1 MKHVGKMK
9 NNGAKVVI
17 VYRTLPGDPNSA
29 LVVGTSNLGEAY
41 HNALMNLIQ
50 DPSGQQSNE
59 FADIL
64 AVRSFPDGSNM
75 LAWLHNRGQ
84 LKKVSTSDVLVTPT
98 PQTSISLDEL
108 NVLIAEQKG
117 VNVEDLAISDGKK
130 SQAKEKNT
138 TTVEKQPV
146 LESKNTSI
154 TEEPAIDISKLS
166 ASELRSKADA
176 LFKQAQ
182 QLRKKAEELE
192 PLKKRQKVE
201 TTANE

>member
-1 MKHVGKMK
+1 MF
-9 NNGAKVVI
+9 
-17 VYRTLPGDPNSA
+17 YRTLPGDPNSA

-50 DPSGQQSNE
+50 DPSGQQANE

-98 PQTSISLDEL
+98 PQSSISLDEL

-117 VNVEDLAISDGKK
+117 VNVEDLAITDGKK
-130 SQAKEKNT
+130 SQSKEKTSN
-138 TTVEKQPV
+138 TVEKTPV
-146 LESKNTSI
+146 VETKNTRAVEDS
-154 TEEPAIDISKLS
+154 AIDISKMS
-166 ASELRSKADA
+166 ATELRSKADA

-182 QLRKKAEELE
+182 QLRKKAEELD
-192 PLKKRQKVE
+192 PIKKRQKVE
-201 TTANE
+201 TTAN

>member
-9 NNGAKVVI
+9 NNNAKVVI

-50 DPSGQQSNE
+50 DPSGQQANE

-64 AVRSFPDGSNM
+64 AVRSFPDGNNM
-75 LAWLHNRGQ
+75 LAWLHNRNQ
-84 LKKVSTSDVLVTPT
+84 LKKVPTSDVLVTPT

-117 VNVEDLAISDGKK
+117 VKVEDLAITDGKK
-130 SQAKEKNT
+130 VNSTEKIT
-138 TTVEKQPV
+138 SVVEK
-146 LESKNTSI
+146 SKDK
-154 TEEPAIDISKLS
+154 EETKVAVVEEQAIDISKMS
-166 ASELRSKADA
+166 ATELRSKADA

-182 QLRKKAEELE
+182 QLRKKAEELD
-192 PLKKRQKVE
+192 PIKKRQKVE
-201 TTANE
+201 ATNE

>member
-9 NNGAKVVI
+9 NNNAKVVI

-50 DPSGQQSNE
+50 DPSGQQANE

-64 AVRSFPDGSNM
+64 AVRSFPDGNNM
-75 LAWLHNRGQ
+75 LGWLHNRNQ
-84 LKKVSTSDVLVTPT
+84 LKKVPTSNVLVTPT

-117 VNVEDLAISDGKK
+117 VKVEDLAITDGKK
-130 SQAKEKNT
+130 VSSIEKVASVVENSKDKENT
-138 TTVEKQPV
+138 QVVAVEEQ
-146 LESKNTSI
+146 
-154 TEEPAIDISKLS
+154 AIDISKMS
-166 ASELRSKADA
+166 ATELRSKADA

-182 QLRKKAEELE
+182 QLRKKAEEID
-192 PLKKRQKVE
+192 PIKKRQKVDA
-201 TTANE
+201 TNE

>member
-9 NNGAKVVI
+9 NNNAKVVI

-50 DPSGQQSNE
+50 DPSGQQANE

-64 AVRSFPDGSNM
+64 AVRSFPDGNNM
-75 LAWLHNRGQ
+75 LAWLHNRNQ
-84 LKKVSTSDVLVTPT
+84 LKKVPTSDVLVTPT

-117 VNVEDLAISDGKK
+117 VNIEDLAITDGKK
-130 SQAKEKNT
+130 TTSSEKVNSVIEKTINKEVSKPS
-138 TTVEKQPV
+138 VIEEKV
-146 LESKNTSI
+146 
-154 TEEPAIDISKLS
+154 IDISKMS
-166 ASELRSKADA
+166 ATELRSKADA
-176 LFKQAQ
+176 LFKEAQ
-182 QLRKKAEELE
+182 QLRKKAEELD
-192 PLKKRQKVE
+192 PIKKRQKAE
-201 TTANE
+201 TTSE

>member
-9 NNGAKVVI
+9 NNNAKVVI

-50 DPSGQQSNE
+50 DPSGQQANE

-64 AVRSFPDGSNM
+64 SVRSFPDGNNM
-75 LAWLHNRGQ
+75 LAWLHNRNQ
-84 LKKVSTSDVLVTPT
+84 LKKVPTNEVLVTPT
-98 PQTSISLDEL
+98 PQTSVSLDEL
-108 NVLIAEQKG
+108 NVIIAEQKG
-117 VNVEDLAISDGKK
+117 VNIEDLAVTDGKK
-130 SQAKEKNT
+130 TNSKEKVT
-138 TTVEKQPV
+138 SKVEKNKNEEVTKPAVIEEQTIDV
-146 LESKNTSI
+146 SKM
-154 TEEPAIDISKLS
+154 S
-166 ASELRSKADA
+166 ATDLRSKADA

-192 PLKKRQKVE
+192 PIKKRQKAE
-201 TTANE
+201 TPSE